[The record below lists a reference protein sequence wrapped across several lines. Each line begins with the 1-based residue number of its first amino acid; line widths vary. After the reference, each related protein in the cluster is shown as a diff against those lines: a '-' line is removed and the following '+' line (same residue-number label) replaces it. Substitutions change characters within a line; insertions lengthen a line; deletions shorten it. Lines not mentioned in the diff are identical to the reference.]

1 MSLSDLASLGSF
13 ISGIAVLISF
23 AFLAMQ
29 LRQGA
34 HNQRA
39 IIHNERTRLVQDLT
53 VQSFGTYE
61 SAETMLRGNAAD
73 VSLDSAQ
80 SRQYLAMLLSVFRLF
95 EEFYYQHRDGMMD
108 KPRWHSN
115 SLRMHGFL
123 AVPGIRAA
131 WRTHAPSFAPDFRA
145 WMDAIL
151 RKVALNPHA
160 ADVVATW
167 KQFCGEELTTG
178 APER

>member
-13 ISGIAVLISF
+13 ISGIAVLFSF
-23 AFLAMQ
+23 IFLAVQ
-29 LRQGA
+29 IRQNA
-34 HNQRA
+34 RNQRA

-53 VQSFGTYE
+53 VQSFGSRE

-73 VSLDSAQ
+73 VSLDTAQ

-108 KPRWHSN
+108 EARWRSN

-123 AVPGIRAA
+123 AIPGMRAG
-131 WRTHAPSFAPDFRA
+131 WRTHAPTFGSDFRA
-145 WMDAIL
+145 WMEAIL
-151 RKVALNPHA
+151 RKVSMDSRA

-167 KQFCGEELTTG
+167 KQFCNEEL
-178 APER
+178 AVR